1 MLWVSK
7 LLGSQPN
14 ATWRHW
20 SEDVGPCSEPFASA
34 RSGYIIISS
43 GQLTRFLILGAN
55 NTLLIEV
62 IMLMQVYGV
71 RLTHVASIV
80 GLPDI

>member
-1 MLWVSK
+1 MGVK
-7 LLGSQPN
+7 AN

-20 SEDVGPCSEPFASA
+20 SEDVGPCSEPFAFLIPLA
-34 RSGYIIISS
+34 QGISS
-43 GQLTRFLILGAN
+43 SPVVKLTRFLILGAN